1 MKYTLFLLACLTIPP
16 AIADNASNPDVKKFV
31 AAADLCEHFLGEIG
45 GSGSAKE
52 QKQLVN
58 KANRY
63 CDIAKHQFK
72 KVDAKYKADKDVQAI
87 LEDYRDEL
95 DD

>member
-1 MKYTLFLLACLTIPP
+1 MSALLQLAANDIDVIDRQLWPISNRMSNNRSTFPTSRQR
-16 AIADNASNPDVKKFV
+16 AIW
-31 AAADLCEHFLGEIG
+31 L
-45 GSGSAKE
+45 
-52 QKQLVN
+52 N

-63 CDIAKHQFK
+63 CDIAKRQFK

-87 LEDYRDEL
+87 LENYRDEL

>member
-1 MKYTLFLLACLTIPP
+1 MKYALFVLICLATLP
-16 AIADNASNPDVKKFV
+16 ATAGNTSNPDVKKFV

-45 GSGSAKE
+45 GPGSAKE

-63 CDIAKHQFK
+63 CDIAKRQFK

>member
-1 MKYTLFLLACLTIPP
+1 MFP
-16 AIADNASNPDVKKFV
+16 ATAGNAKNSDVEKLVK
-31 AAADLCEHFLGEIG
+31 AADLCEHLLGEVG
-45 GSGSAKE
+45 GPGSAKE

-63 CDIAKHQFK
+63 CDIAKRQFK